1 MAAVFGKPAMQ
12 TETTTKPAKP
22 MLPGGQDRYAGL
34 AATLAGLGGMK
45 PPAGDPFANW
55 FGGMKPPTGSVGFT
69 DSVGGGMKPPA
80 SATTSDGTA
89 LWGVGSGAFSGM
101 KPPAGATGFAAG
113 PWGDSK
119 PGAGMTMAQAF
130 DSGVGAKPVNGFT
143 MANGSDFGKQPM
155 SAPGME
161 KGGLQTPPV
170 NDALVPPPA
179 APQAGPVAPPGYH
192 YSPTGQ
198 LLLGAGPATP
208 PPPAAP
214 GAPAAPGMTAGPQ
227 GWGTTG
233 TYGDSLGVGEG
244 LPGITTTG
252 VDYST
257 LPGLD
262 TDFSAM
268 GDRVRNAMFQRTSG
282 LLNPEHERAR
292 TATAQRLANQ
302 GIVEGSERWNEEM
315 DRLDQQRALSLERA
329 GLDADLAS
337 GDEMGR
343 LFSQALAAR
352 QQLGGERERGA
363 DRTYS
368 QSLGVRGQL
377 AGERLQ
383 RAGIDANIAA
393 ANASAG
399 AAAEGHRLRAAEA
412 AAANDLARARLGMDL
427 DEQGFSQ
434 WLRSG
439 QFAREG
445 VNLPNFGTPIPLD
458 VTGAAGIAQQGAN
471 ANAAN
476 DAARRSGMWSLAGTL
491 LGGAFGKKGYQ

>member
-12 TETTTKPAKP
+12 TEATVRPRKP
-22 MLPGGQDRYAGL
+22 MLPGGQDRYADL
-34 AATLAGLGGMK
+34 AATVA
-45 PPAGDPFANW
+45 
-55 FGGMKPPTGSVGFT
+55 
-69 DSVGGGMKPPA
+69 
-80 SATTSDGTA
+80 
-89 LWGVGSGAFSGM
+89 GM
-101 KPPAGATGFAAG
+101 KPPAGANGLDSAA
-113 PWGDSK
+113 
-119 PGAGMTMAQAF
+119 
-130 DSGVGAKPVNGFT
+130 
-143 MANGSDFGKQPM
+143 PM
-155 SAPGME
+155 APGME
-161 KGGLQTPPV
+161 KSS
-170 NDALVPPPA
+170 PPPA
-179 APQAGPVAPPGYH
+179 APAAPQAPPGYH

-208 PPPAAP
+208 PPAAPAAP
-214 GAPAAPGMTAGPQ
+214 QSPGMTAGPQ

-343 LFSQALAAR
+343 LFSQALSAR

-458 VTGAAGIAQQGAN
+458 VTGAAGIAQRGAN
-471 ANAAN
+471 ARASN
-476 DAARRSGMWSLAGTL
+476 DAAARAGYWGLAGTL
-491 LGGAFGKKGYQ
+491 LNGAFGKKGYQ